1 MPVASSRAVA
11 AYHSISGLAM
21 FKALRSRDYRW
32 FWLGRLAASA
42 TMQMSS
48 VAQGWLVYQLT
59 GSGFALGWVG
69 SFGSLSTLLVSPF
82 SGVLSDRLER
92 RHILAATRLGMILN
106 IMAITLLIVLGR
118 IQIWHLAAS
127 GVLSGAL
134 MASMMPAQNA
144 LMADIVDRSTLL
156 NAVSLAAVGMGIMGI
171 FGASGAGLMIEGLGV
186 WSVYG
191 LIAILYMMALYT
203 VLQLPLTGASDALR
217 RPIIR
222 DIATGL
228 TYIIHEPKLK
238 GVIGLSLARV
248 LLAMPYGVLLPQY
261 ADEMMGLGASGLGLL
276 ASASGIGSLI
286 AALGVAALGD
296 FKQKGKLLLGAGIVI
311 GSGLLTLSFVRSLPI
326 AFLMLILVGMGN
338 NAAMV
343 CNQTLVQVNCED
355 QYRGR
360 VMSTYMMMWGL
371 TPLGTLPAG
380 ALADKFGVPAV
391 FAGQGVLLL
400 VIFLLV
406 WWRMAYLRTLE

>member
-1 MPVASSRAVA
+1 
-11 AYHSISGLAM
+11 
-21 FKALRSRDYRW
+21 
-32 FWLGRLAASA
+32 
-42 TMQMSS
+42 
-48 VAQGWLVYQLT
+48 
-59 GSGFALGWVG
+59 
-69 SFGSLSTLLVSPF
+69 
-82 SGVLSDRLER
+82 
-92 RHILAATRLGMILN
+92 MILN

-134 MASMMPAQNA
+134 MAFMMPAQNA

-248 LLAMPYGVLLPQY
+248 LLAMPTVC
-261 ADEMMGLGASGLGLL
+261 SC
-276 ASASGIGSLI
+276 
-286 AALGVAALGD
+286 
-296 FKQKGKLLLGAGIVI
+296 
-311 GSGLLTLSFVRSLPI
+311 LS
-326 AFLMLILVGMGN
+326 
-338 NAAMV
+338 
-343 CNQTLVQVNCED
+343 
-355 QYRGR
+355 
-360 VMSTYMMMWGL
+360 
-371 TPLGTLPAG
+371 TPM
-380 ALADKFGVPAV
+380 
-391 FAGQGVLLL
+391 
-400 VIFLLV
+400 
-406 WWRMAYLRTLE
+406 R